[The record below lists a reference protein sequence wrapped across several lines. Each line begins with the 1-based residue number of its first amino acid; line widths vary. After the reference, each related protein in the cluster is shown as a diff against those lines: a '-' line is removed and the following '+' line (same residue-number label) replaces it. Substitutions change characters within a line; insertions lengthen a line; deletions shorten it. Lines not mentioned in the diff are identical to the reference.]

1 MLPDALTAHQSLTNK
16 FMLRIHNI
24 CKKKTNIKAG
34 TAAKAA
40 LALCMIAVLSGC
52 GKGSDNLKAAYECLN
67 NLDYVGALNCLASAE
82 EAGEDARQIARARG
96 IAYIGQADYV
106 SASQQFVT
114 ALQSGTGYP
123 DSMDVDINYYLA
135 ASYDCIGDYAAAE
148 DRYNA
153 IIAYCDETESYLLR
167 ASARLKQGDFE
178 NAVSDFNVVI
188 SRNPDD
194 YDTLI
199 GIYEMLSAIGYRE
212 AGLEYIKNA
221 IAGDSGKMTDS
232 EKGRMYFY
240 LGEYTQAA
248 ALLESARNADSSVTS
263 SLFLGRTYEAMGEY
277 NYAANVYESYIGSK
291 GANSELYDQLGLC
304 RLKMGEYEAALEAF
318 KAGIEADDGTFAKSL
333 EYNQA
338 VAYEYIADFETAREL
353 LTAYLAKYPDDVDA
367 ARELTF
373 LATR

>member
-1 MLPDALTAHQSLTNK
+1 MHNYMFKS
-16 FMLRIHNI
+16 IHNI
-24 CKKKTNIKAG
+24 RKKKTFTKAG
-34 TAAKAA
+34 TVTMAA
-40 LALCMIAVLSGC
+40 LALCVCFTLTGC

-67 NLDYVGALNCLASAE
+67 NLDYDGALASLAGAE

-106 SASQQFVT
+106 SASQQFVI

-123 DSMDVDINYYLA
+123 DAMDVDINYYLA

-153 IIAYCDETESYLLR
+153 IISYCDDTESYLLR

-199 GIYEMLSAIGYRE
+199 GIYEMLSAIGYPE

-232 EKGRMYFY
+232 EKGRMYYY

-333 EYNQA
+333 EYNMA
-338 VAYEYIADFETAREL
+338 VAYEYTADFATAREL
-353 LTAYLAKYPDDVDA
+353 LQAYIAKYPDDADA

>member
-1 MLPDALTAHQSLTNK
+1 MFKTS
-16 FMLRIHNI
+16 HNNLQT
-24 CKKKTNIKAG
+24 KKIRRAG
-34 TAAKAA
+34 TAVKAA
-40 LALCMIAVLSGC
+40 LALCMCAVLSGC
-52 GKGSDNLKAAYECLN
+52 GKGSDNLKTAYECLA
-67 NLDYVGALNCLASAE
+67 NLDYDATLASLQGAE

-106 SASQQFVT
+106 SASQQLML

-135 ASYDCIGDYAAAE
+135 AAYDCMGDFAAAE

-153 IIAYCDETESYLLR
+153 IIGYCDDTESYLLR
-167 ASARLKQGDFE
+167 ASVRLKQGDFE

-199 GIYEMLSAIGYRE
+199 GIYEMLSAIGYRD
-212 AGLEYIKNA
+212 AGLEYLKNA
-221 IAGDSGKMTDS
+221 IASDSGKMTDS
-232 EKGRMYFY
+232 EKGRMYYY

-333 EYNQA
+333 EYNMA
-338 VAYEYIADFETAREL
+338 VAYEYTADFETAREL
-353 LTAYLAKYPDDVDA
+353 LQAYIAKYPDDADA